1 MTYRIRLPEGGPHAD
16 LDIVEPSTTAVQRA
30 LRRDGLAG
38 YEPPTMATLLALFAS
53 QDDGFVFFDIGA
65 NMGLYAATCA
75 RLFAP
80 GRVHAFE
87 PAPPSAEVVRKVA
100 RSNRLDLEVFEVA
113 VGDANGTASLHL
125 SDKSDASNSLVPGFK
140 KSSGSIEVRTVRLD
154 DHVRAT
160 GAVPDVMKIDVE
172 TFEPQVIAGATR
184 TIADARPIIVLEVL
198 KRRGHDHGEEITAA
212 MQPFGYHYYPLSET
226 PDWTPRD
233 EVQGGSAGVGCN
245 DWLLAPEPLDESMGE
260 SFALYRQR
268 LRACQPQFNSR
279 VPLTRAV
286 VAAIK
291 RGGIAEVIASGRR
304 YRAERRGAGDPD
316 STESER

>member
-1 MTYRIRLPEGGPHAD
+1 MTYRIRLPEGGPHAT

-38 YEPPTMATLLALFAS
+38 YEPPTMATLLALFAN

-75 RLFAP
+75 RMFAP

-87 PAPPSAEVVRKVA
+87 PAPPSAEVVRKIA

-113 VGDANGTASLHL
+113 VGDAEGTASLHL
-125 SDKSDASNSLVPGFK
+125 SDQSDVSNSLVQGFK
-140 KSSGSIEVRTVRLD
+140 KSSGSIEVSTVRLD

-160 GAVPDVMKIDVE
+160 GAEPDVMKIDVE
-172 TFEPQVIAGATR
+172 TFEPQVIAGAAETISDTR
-184 TIADARPIIVLEVL
+184 PLMVLEVL

-212 MQPFGYHYYPLSET
+212 MEPFGYHYYPLSET
-226 PDWTPRD
+226 PDWEPRD
-233 EVQGGSAGVGCN
+233 RVQGGSAGVGCN
-245 DWLLAPEPLDESMGE
+245 DWLLAPDPIDDSVGQA
-260 SFALYRQR
+260 FDLYRQR
-268 LRACQPQFNSR
+268 LRACEAQFNSR

-286 VAAIK
+286 GATVR
-291 RGGIAEVIASGRR
+291 RGGVAEVLASSRR
-304 YRAERRGAGDPD
+304 YLAERRARDTPAA
-316 STESER
+316 SESDA